1 MRWRGSKSA
10 DPRSGVLDNL
20 CGGWFTSPPPPSA
33 LGVAKIRPP
42 SPRRGWLKGAKPSE
56 GLVKEEKI
64 LQRQACEF

>member
-1 MRWRGSKSA
+1 MWNEDSAGQGGGGSPGLK
-10 DPRSGVLDNL
+10 
-20 CGGWFTSPPPPSA
+20 GGTSA

-64 LQRQACEF
+64 LRRQLGEF